1 MFSSLSS
8 KNLLLM
14 SSLPRAIIHRKK
26 VDAVQ
31 RFHPWIFSGAIAKMQ
46 GQVNDGDLVEAYSE
60 DSKFLAIGLWG
71 MGSIAI
77 KVLSFQP
84 VESMQSLLRDRLQQ
98 AFILRKQ
105 IGLIYNPETN
115 CYRLIN
121 SEGDGLAGLIIDVYG
136 ETAVL
141 QCHSLGTYGYR
152 QEIAEILKEIY
163 GDRLQAVYDKSSAT
177 LSRKSQTQSQDGF
190 LIGEKSTDSAEV
202 LEYGHR
208 FIVDWERGQKTGFFL
223 DQRENRRLFGNYATG
238 KKVLNTFCYSGG
250 FSVYAVA
257 AGALEVH
264 SIDSSVKAM
273 EWTDRNIAAN
283 FDAERQATHT
293 SFTGDVFDFL
303 KQCDRD
309 YDAIVLDPP
318 AFAKSLSAR
327 HSAMQAYR
335 RLNLQ
340 AMSKLKSGGLL
351 FTFSCSQV
359 VNVENFTGA
368 VTAAAIESGRTIK
381 VLHHLTHPA
390 DHPTSIFHP
399 EGAYLKGLVL
409 SVT

>member
-1 MFSSLSS
+1 
-8 KNLLLM
+8 M
-14 SSLPRAIIHRKK
+14 STLPRAIIHRKK

-46 GQVNDGDLVEAYSE
+46 GEVQDGDLVEAYSE
-60 DSKFLAIGLWG
+60 DGKFLAIGLWG

-84 VESMQSLLRDRLQQ
+84 IESMQSLIRDRILQ
-98 AFILRKQ
+98 AFMLRQ
-105 IGLIYNPETN
+105 QLGLMDNAETN

-136 ETAVL
+136 DTAVL
-141 QCHSLGTYGYR
+141 QCHSLGTYRYR
-152 QEIAEILKEIY
+152 QDIAATLKDVY
-163 GDRLQAVYDKSSAT
+163 GDRLLAVYDKSSAT
-177 LSRKSQTQSQDGF
+177 LSRKSQAQSQDG
-190 LIGEKSTDSAEV
+190 LLLGEKSDDYAEV

-208 FIVDWERGQKTGFFL
+208 FIVDWEKGQKTGFFL
-223 DQRENRRLFGNYATG
+223 DQRENRQLFGKYAAG

-257 AGALEVH
+257 SGAKEVH
-264 SIDSSVKAM
+264 SIDSSAKAM

-283 FDAERQATHT
+283 FDQARQAIHT

-368 VTAAAIESGRTIK
+368 VTAAAIESGRNIK

-409 SVT
+409 SVV

>member
-1 MFSSLSS
+1 
-8 KNLLLM
+8 M
-14 SSLPRAIIHRKK
+14 SSLPRAIIYRKK

-46 GQVNDGDLVEAYSE
+46 GEVQDGDLIEAYSE
-60 DSKFLAIGLWG
+60 DGKFLAMGLWG
-71 MGSIAI
+71 LGSIAI

-84 VESMQSLLRDRLQQ
+84 VETIQQLLSDRLNQ
-98 AFILRKQ
+98 AYALRKQ
-105 IGLIYNPETN
+105 LGLIDNSETN

-121 SEGDGLAGLIIDVYG
+121 SEGDSLAGLIIDMYG
-136 ETAVL
+136 DTAVL
-141 QCHSLGTYGYR
+141 QCHALGIYR
-152 QEIAEILKEIY
+152 YRREIAEILKEIY
-163 GDRLQAVYDKSSAT
+163 RGGLQAVYDKSSAT
-177 LSRKSQTQSQDGF
+177 LSRKSQTQSQDGL
-190 LIGEKSTDSAEV
+190 LIGDRSNESAEV

-223 DQRENRRLFGNYATG
+223 DQRENRCLFGKYAKD

-257 AGALEVH
+257 GGAKEVH

-283 FDAERQATHT
+283 FDAERQAIHT

-368 VTAAAIESGRTIK
+368 VTAAAIESGRTIRI
-381 VLHHLTHPA
+381 LDHLNHPA

-399 EGAYLKGLVL
+399 EGSYLKGLVL
-409 SVT
+409 SVV

>member
-1 MFSSLSS
+1 MP
-8 KNLLLM
+8 
-14 SSLPRAIIHRKK
+14 SLPRAIIHRKK

-31 RFHPWIFSGAIAKMQ
+31 RFHPWIFSGAIAKLQ
-46 GQVNDGDLVEAYSE
+46 GDVHDGDLVEAYSE
-60 DSKFLAIGLWG
+60 DGRFLAIGLWG
-71 MGSIAI
+71 LGSIAI

-84 VESMQSLLRDRLQQ
+84 VESMQSLLRDRLKQ
-98 AFILRKQ
+98 AFILRQ
-105 IGLIYNPETN
+105 QLGLIDNPETN

-136 ETAVL
+136 DTAVL
-141 QCHSLGTYGYR
+141 QCHSLGTYRYR
-152 QEIAEILKEIY
+152 QDIAEILKDIY

-177 LSRKSQTQSQDGF
+177 LSRKSQTQSQDGL
-190 LIGEKSTDSAEV
+190 LIGEKSADSAEV

-208 FIVDWERGQKTGFFL
+208 FIVDWEKGQKTGFFL
-223 DQRENRRLFGNYATG
+223 DQRENRRMFGKYAAG

-250 FSVYAVA
+250 FSVYALA
-257 AGALEVH
+257 AGATEVH

-273 EWTDRNIAAN
+273 EWTERNIAAN
-283 FDAERQATHT
+283 FDRDRQAIHQ

-303 KQCDRD
+303 KQCESD
-309 YDAIVLDPP
+309 YEAIVLDPP

-327 HSAMQAYR
+327 HSAMQAYK

-368 VTAAAIESGRTIK
+368 VTAAAIESGRSIRI
-381 VLHHLTHPA
+381 LDHLNHPA

>member
-1 MFSSLSS
+1 MP
-8 KNLLLM
+8 
-14 SSLPRAIIHRKK
+14 SLPRAIIHRKK

-31 RFHPWIFSGAIAKMQ
+31 RFHPWIFSGAIAKIQ
-46 GQVNDGDLVEAYSE
+46 GEVSDGDLVEAYSE
-60 DSKFLAIGLWG
+60 DGKFLAIGLWG

-84 VESMQSLLRDRLQQ
+84 VESIQSLLRDRLKQ

-105 IGLIYNPETN
+105 LGLIDNPETN

-136 ETAVL
+136 DTAVL
-141 QCHSLGTYGYR
+141 QCHSLGTYRYR
-152 QEIAEILKEIY
+152 QDIAEILKEIY

-177 LSRKSQTQSQDGF
+177 LSRKSQTQSQDGL

-208 FIVDWERGQKTGFFL
+208 FIVDWEKGQKTGFFL
-223 DQRENRRLFGNYATG
+223 DQRENRRMFGKYATG

-257 AGALEVH
+257 SGAKEVH
-264 SIDSSVKAM
+264 SIDSSAKAM
-273 EWTDRNIAAN
+273 EWTERNIAAN
-283 FDAERQATHT
+283 FDRDRQAIHQ

-303 KQCDRD
+303 KQCDSD
-309 YDAIVLDPP
+309 YEAIVLDPP

-327 HSAMQAYR
+327 HSAMQAYK

-368 VTAAAIESGRTIK
+368 VTAAAIESGRSIRI
-381 VLHHLTHPA
+381 LDHLNHPA

>member
-1 MFSSLSS
+1 MP
-8 KNLLLM
+8 
-14 SSLPRAIIHRKK
+14 SLPRAIIHRKK

-31 RFHPWIFSGAIAKMQ
+31 RFHPWIFSGAIAKIQ
-46 GQVNDGDLVEAYSE
+46 GEVSDGDLVEAYSE
-60 DSKFLAIGLWG
+60 DGKFLAIGLWG

-84 VESMQSLLRDRLQQ
+84 VESMQSLLRDRLKQ
-98 AFILRKQ
+98 AFILRQ
-105 IGLIYNPETN
+105 QLGLIDNPETN

-136 ETAVL
+136 DTAVL
-141 QCHSLGTYGYR
+141 QCHSLGTYRYR
-152 QEIAEILKEIY
+152 QDIAEILKEIY

-177 LSRKSQTQSQDGF
+177 LSRKSQTQSQDGL

-208 FIVDWERGQKTGFFL
+208 FIVDWEKGQKTGFFL
-223 DQRENRRLFGNYATG
+223 DQRENRRMFGKYATG

-257 AGALEVH
+257 SGAKEVH
-264 SIDSSVKAM
+264 SIDSSAKAM
-273 EWTDRNIAAN
+273 EWTERNIAAN
-283 FDAERQATHT
+283 FDRERQAIHQ

-303 KQCDRD
+303 KQCDSD
-309 YDAIVLDPP
+309 YEAIVLDPP

-327 HSAMQAYR
+327 HSAMQAYK

-368 VTAAAIESGRTIK
+368 VTAAAIESGRSIRI
-381 VLHHLTHPA
+381 LDHLNHPA

>member
-1 MFSSLSS
+1 MP
-8 KNLLLM
+8 
-14 SSLPRAIIHRKK
+14 SLPRAIIHRKK

-31 RFHPWIFSGAIAKMQ
+31 RFHPWIFSGAIAKLQ
-46 GQVNDGDLVEAYSE
+46 GEVHDGDLVEAYSE
-60 DSKFLAIGLWG
+60 DGRFLAIGLWG

-84 VESMQSLLRDRLQQ
+84 VESMQSLLRDRLTQ
-98 AFILRKQ
+98 AFMLRKQ
-105 IGLIYNPETN
+105 LGLIDNPETN

-136 ETAVL
+136 STAVL
-141 QCHSLGTYGYR
+141 QCHSLGTYRYR
-152 QEIAEILKEIY
+152 QDIAEILKEIY
-163 GDRLQAVYDKSSAT
+163 RDRLQAVYDKSSAT
-177 LSRKSQTQSQDGF
+177 LSRKSQTQSQDGL
-190 LIGEKSTDSAEV
+190 LIGEKSAESAEV

-208 FIVDWERGQKTGFFL
+208 FIVDWEKGQKTGFFL
-223 DQRENRRLFGNYATG
+223 DQRENRRLFGKYVTG

-257 AGALEVH
+257 AGAKEVH
-264 SIDSSVKAM
+264 SIDSSAKAM

-283 FDAERQATHT
+283 FDSDRQATHK

-303 KQCDRD
+303 KQCDQD
-309 YDAIVLDPP
+309 YEAIVLDPP

-327 HSAMQAYR
+327 HSAMQAYK

-368 VTAAAIESGRTIK
+368 VTAAAIESGRTIRI
-381 VLHHLTHPA
+381 LDHLNHPA

>member
-1 MFSSLSS
+1 MP
-8 KNLLLM
+8 
-14 SSLPRAIIHRKK
+14 SLPRAIIHRKK

-31 RFHPWIFSGAIAKMQ
+31 RFHPWIFSGAIAKIQ
-46 GQVNDGDLVEAYSE
+46 GEVSDGDLVEAYSE
-60 DSKFLAIGLWG
+60 DGKFLAIGLWG

-105 IGLIYNPETN
+105 LGLIDNPETN

-136 ETAVL
+136 DTAVL
-141 QCHSLGTYGYR
+141 QCHSLGTYRYR
-152 QEIAEILKEIY
+152 QDIAEILKEIY

-177 LSRKSQTQSQDGF
+177 LSRKSQTQSQDGL

-208 FIVDWERGQKTGFFL
+208 FIVDWEKGQKTGFFL
-223 DQRENRRLFGNYATG
+223 DQRENRRMFGKYATG

-257 AGALEVH
+257 SGAKEVH
-264 SIDSSVKAM
+264 SIDSSAKAM
-273 EWTDRNIAAN
+273 EWTERNIAAN
-283 FDAERQATHT
+283 FDRERQAIHQ

-303 KQCDRD
+303 KQCDSD
-309 YDAIVLDPP
+309 YEAIVLDPP

-327 HSAMQAYR
+327 HSAMQAYK

-368 VTAAAIESGRTIK
+368 VTAAAIESGRSIRI
-381 VLHHLTHPA
+381 LDHLNHPA

>member
-1 MFSSLSS
+1 MP
-8 KNLLLM
+8 
-14 SSLPRAIIHRKK
+14 SLPRAIIHRKK

-31 RFHPWIFSGAIAKMQ
+31 RFHPWIFSGAIAKLQ
-46 GQVNDGDLVEAYSE
+46 GEVHDGDLVEAYSE
-60 DSKFLAIGLWG
+60 DGRFLAIGLWG

-84 VESMQSLLRDRLQQ
+84 VESMQSLLRDRLKQ

-105 IGLIYNPETN
+105 LGLIDNPETN

-136 ETAVL
+136 DTAVL
-141 QCHSLGTYGYR
+141 QCHSLGTYRYR
-152 QEIAEILKEIY
+152 QDIAEILKEIY

-177 LSRKSQTQSQDGF
+177 LSRKSQTQSQDGL
-190 LIGEKSTDSAEV
+190 LIGEKSADSAEV

-208 FIVDWERGQKTGFFL
+208 FIVDWEKGQKTGFFL
-223 DQRENRRLFGNYATG
+223 DQRENRRMFGKYATG

-257 AGALEVH
+257 AGAKEVH
-264 SIDSSVKAM
+264 SIDSSAKAM
-273 EWTDRNIAAN
+273 EWTERNIAAN
-283 FDAERQATHT
+283 FDRDRQAIHQ

-303 KQCDRD
+303 KQCDSD
-309 YDAIVLDPP
+309 YEAIVLDPP

-327 HSAMQAYR
+327 HSAMQAYK

-340 AMSKLKSGGLL
+340 AMSKLKTGGLL

-368 VTAAAIESGRTIK
+368 VTAAAIESGRSIRI
-381 VLHHLTHPA
+381 LDHLNHPA